1 MVIERRLIPNK
12 VKLGSADLVNEAAD
26 ITPKETFQ

>member
-12 VKLGSADLVNEAAD
+12 VKLGSADLVNEAGGYY
-26 ITPKETFQ
+26 TK